1 MIVVVLAVAWLVV
14 ALAAA
19 LLLGGAIRVADR
31 RAPLTDPLAGLP
43 TDLTVDDVL
52 GRRRTVPSGH

>member
-1 MIVVVLAVAWLVV
+1 MVLAVTWLVV

-31 RAPLTDPLAGLP
+31 RAPLADHLAGLP
-43 TDLTVDDVL
+43 ADLTVDDVL
-52 GRRRTVPSGH
+52 GRRRIPSTR